1 MARLDEDGMPF
12 KNSSVDPSE
21 PKRPATRFRF
31 WVIVI
36 SLILAGAFLTVVVAI
51 GIQHRND
58 RLLSAQLIQSEVEL
72 QTTGA
77 RIADIK
83 DHKFKT
89 MAEYVSAYA
98 QIEPLLSDYD
108 HKLQSYT
115 DLCNR
120 AQLRDERRTLINILR
135 REKPYSPEIWRNA
148 SEIIQLVRQISSMMK
163 KEASVIRGNWS
174 QFVTLSGEET
184 FSLGHSHWGNFRIR
198 DRDIFGRALATGCA
212 LVPREKARQPY
223 LPYLAKIEKYRGQ
236 TMRGEPWPIGQ

>member
-1 MARLDEDGMPF
+1 MLF
-12 KNSSVDPSE
+12 KNISVDPSE

-89 MAEYVSAYA
+89 MAEYISAYV

-108 HKLQSYT
+108 HKLQSYA

-148 SEIIQLVRQISSMMK
+148 SEIIQLVRQISSVMK
-163 KEASVIRGNWS
+163 KEASVIRDMS
-174 QFVTLSGEET
+174 SFPEDEQVQFWHEE
-184 FSLGHSHWGNFRIR
+184 FVPLLAQEHALRER
-198 DRDIFGRALATGCA
+198 LALA
-212 LVPREKARQPY
+212 
-223 LPYLAKIEKYRGQ
+223 GQ
-236 TMRGEPWPIGQ
+236 RMSSEPTSQ

>member
-1 MARLDEDGMPF
+1 MARLDEDGMLF
-12 KNSSVDPSE
+12 KNISVDPSE

-89 MAEYVSAYA
+89 MAEYVSAYTSV
-98 QIEPLLSDYD
+98 EPLLNDYD
-108 HKLQSYT
+108 HKLQAYA
-115 DLCNR
+115 DLCVR
-120 AQLRDERRTLINILR
+120 AQRRDKKRSLINILR
-135 REKPYSPEIWRNA
+135 RVHPYSSEVWSNA
-148 SEIIQLVRQISSMMK
+148 SEIIQLVRQISSVMK
-163 KEASVIRGNWS
+163 KEASVIRDMS
-174 QFVTLSGEET
+174 AFPEDEQVQFWHEE
-184 FSLGHSHWGNFRIR
+184 FVPLLAQEHALRER
-198 DRDIFGRALATGCA
+198 LALA
-212 LVPREKARQPY
+212 
-223 LPYLAKIEKYRGQ
+223 GQ
-236 TMRGEPWPIGQ
+236 KMSSESTAQ